1 MSAQLSKALGELG
14 GTAAVQ
20 VCEKIWSTGKQEPME
35 TDVQAPSGDTIGRG
49 GRKGG

>member
-20 VCEKIWSTGKQEPME
+20 VCERFGAQANRSPWE
-35 TDVQAPSGDTIGRG
+35 TDVQAPSGDTVGRG